1 MTVRDMLLQVD
12 AGRAS
17 QSRVEAACALALR
30 TGAHLTGLYVIQLPD
45 VPSYAAAYVPREC
58 IEAQRRDAEQQA
70 ERAHEAFQVAAQA
83 SGLQAEWRCH
93 TGETAET
100 LCHEG
105 LYSDLLVLGQ
115 ADHEDPWSPGADLAD
130 RVVLESGRPVLLI
143 PRVGAP
149 PAIGRRVLVAWN
161 AGREAAR
168 ALDAAIPLLDGA
180 ESVRVLTVNPKR
192 GPDSR
197 KPISATGISQRLARH
212 GVAVETESAH
222 GAPREVGEILL
233 GVAREHDV
241 DLLVMG
247 AYGRSR
253 MREIVLGG
261 ATAHVLEHTDVP
273 VLLCH

>member
-1 MTVRDMLLQVD
+1 
-12 AGRAS
+12 
-17 QSRVEAACALALR
+17 
-30 TGAHLTGLYVIQLPD
+30 
-45 VPSYAAAYVPREC
+45 
-58 IEAQRRDAEQQA
+58 
-70 ERAHEAFQVAAQA
+70 
-83 SGLQAEWRCH
+83 
-93 TGETAET
+93 
-100 LCHEG
+100 
-105 LYSDLLVLGQ
+105 
-115 ADHEDPWSPGADLAD
+115 
-130 RVVLESGRPVLLI
+130 
-143 PRVGAP
+143 
-149 PAIGRRVLVAWN
+149 
-161 AGREAAR
+161 
-168 ALDAAIPLLDGA
+168 
-180 ESVRVLTVNPKR
+180 VLTVNPKR